1 MQMSHVVKKNT
12 SKAFNAAK
20 YRVGIVVAQFN
31 NDVTEE
37 LLSSALETAKKF
49 QISAKNI
56 TVHRVAGSVEIPVIL
71 KALAETGKYDALVA
85 LGAIIRGQTDHYDY
99 VAKIVTEGV
108 LEVMIDDEPM
118 PVGFGVLTCDNRKQ
132 AMARTHS
139 GGEALA
145 AALHCAKIIREIR
158 NEK

>member
-1 MQMSHVVKKNT
+1 MPYAQKKNMPE
-12 SKAFNAAK
+12 AFNAAK
-20 YRVGIVVAQFN
+20 YRVGIVAARFN
-31 NDVTEE
+31 NDITDE

-71 KALAETGKYDALVA
+71 KALAETGKYDALLA
-85 LGAIIRGQTDHYDY
+85 LGAIIRGETDHYDY

-118 PVGFGVLTCDNRKQ
+118 PVGYGVLTCENREQ
-132 AMARTHS
+132 ALARVHS

-145 AALHCAKIIREIR
+145 AALHCAKIIREIGNGKR
-158 NEK
+158 